1 MFFAICLN
9 CGLPY
14 LPSAETNLPACLCN
28 SQRPYGVASLLQILF
43 SKSVTLLDVVL
54 QENQHST
61 KKKTSKFDKMGNKQ
75 QTILS
80 AFMKAKQT
88 V

>member
-1 MFFAICLN
+1 MQFTKTVWR
-9 CGLPY
+9 GL
-14 LPSAETNLPACLCN
+14 SAPT
-28 SQRPYGVASLLQILF
+28 SL

-61 KKKTSKFDKMGNKQ
+61 KKKKTSKFDKTGNKQ

>member
-1 MFFAICLN
+1 MFFAICLF

-14 LPSAETNLPACLCN
+14 LPSAELACMLMQFTKIVW
-28 SQRPYGVASLLQILF
+28 SGLSAPSSL

-61 KKKTSKFDKMGNKQ
+61 KKKNTSKFDKMGNKQ